1 MQSGHTRQVFTSL
14 LLLLL
19 CVTEYVPEVSRFCE
33 VQEVKKV
40 GVAGL
45 SETVKS
51 GL

>member
-1 MQSGHTRQVFTSL
+1 MQSDRTRQVFTSL
-14 LLLLL
+14 LLL
-19 CVTEYVPEVSRFCE
+19 CVTEYVLEVSHFCE

>member
-1 MQSGHTRQVFTSL
+1 MQSERTHQVFTSL
-14 LLLLL
+14 LLL
-19 CVTEYVPEVSRFCE
+19 CVTQYELEVSHFCE
-33 VQEVKKV
+33 VQEVRKV

>member
-1 MQSGHTRQVFTSL
+1 MQSDRTRQVFTSL
-14 LLLLL
+14 LLLL
-19 CVTEYVPEVSRFCE
+19 CVTEYVLEVSHFCE